1 MAWSEFTVLSWLR
14 ESRQSRKL
22 ILLIVFIALLL
33 DNMLLTVVVPIIPS
47 YLYSITHQ
55 KNVTEI
61 QTIRPE
67 TPSLNLNSFQ
77 NIFSYYDNSTM
88 VTGNDSERTKPGD
101 FYHAQT
107 EQMVVNMTKASSSSD
122 CPKEDKD
129 LLNEN
134 VQVGLLFASKAT
146 VQLLTNPFIGP
157 MTNRIG
163 YQIPMFAG
171 FCIMFVSTIMFAFS
185 ESYKL
190 LFIARSLQGVG
201 SSCSSVAGMGMLA
214 SVYTDDEE
222 RGNAMGI
229 ALGGMAMGVLV
240 GPPFGSVMYEFVGKA
255 APFLVL
261 AALAL
266 LDGAIQLLILQPSRI
281 QPESQ
286 KGASLLTLLRDPYII
301 IAAGSICFSNMAI
314 AMLEPALPI
323 WMMET
328 MCSRKW
334 QLGIAF
340 IPASVSYLIGT
351 NIFGVLAHKMG
362 RWLCALIGMVIV
374 GISILCV
381 PLAKNIYGLIAPNF
395 GVGFAI
401 GMVDSSMMPI
411 MGYLV
416 DLRHVSVYGSVYAIA
431 DVAFC
436 MGFALGPSVGGAIA
450 KAIGFP
456 WLMTIIGI
464 IDILFAP
471 LCLFLRSPPAKE
483 EKMAIL
489 MDHNCHFK
497 TKMYTQNNIQSH
509 PLGDNEEL
517 ESDE

>member
-1 MAWSEFTVLSWLR
+1 MAWGELGLLRWLR

-47 YLYSITHQ
+47 YLYSIEHE
-55 KNVTEI
+55 KNATDI
-61 QTIRPE
+61 QTTKPNL
-67 TPSLNLNSFQ
+67 PSATMDSFQ
-77 NIFSYYDNSTM
+77 SIFSYYDNSTM
-88 VTGNDSERTKPGD
+88 VTANESEQTQPGEL
-101 FYHAQT
+101 HQTQT
-107 EQMVVNMTKASSSSD
+107 EQMVVSVTPSPSD
-122 CPKEDKD
+122 CPKDDKE

-134 VQVGLLFASKAT
+134 VRVGLLFASKAT
-146 VQLLTNPFIGP
+146 VQLMTNPFIGP
-157 MTNRIG
+157 LTNRIG
-163 YQIPMFAG
+163 YQIPLFAG

-185 ESYKL
+185 GSYAL

-201 SSCSSVAGMGMLA
+201 SSCSSVAGMGLLA
-214 SVYTDDEE
+214 TVYMDDEE

-229 ALGGMAMGVLV
+229 ALGGLAMGVLV
-240 GPPFGSVMYEFVGKA
+240 GPPFGSVMYEFVGKSS
-255 APFLVL
+255 PFLVL

-266 LDGAIQLLILQPSRI
+266 FDG
-281 QPESQ
+281 
-286 KGASLLTLLRDPYII
+286 
-301 IAAGSICFSNMAI
+301 GSICFANMAI

-328 MCSRKW
+328 MCSKKW
-334 QLGIAF
+334 QLGVAF
-340 IPASVSYLIGT
+340 LPASISYLIGT
-351 NIFGVLAHKMG
+351 NLFGILAHKIG
-362 RWLCALIGMVIV
+362 RWLCALLGMLIV

-381 PLAKNIYGLIAPNF
+381 PFAKNIYGLIAPTF

-436 MGFALGPSVGGAIA
+436 MGFAIGPSAGGAIA

-464 IDILFAP
+464 VDILFAP
-471 LCLFLRSPPAKE
+471 LCFFLRSPPAKE

-489 MDHNCHFK
+489 MDHNCPVK
-497 TKMYTQNNIQSH
+497 TKMYTQNNIQSY
-509 PLGDNEEL
+509 PIGEEEEEY

>member
-1 MAWSEFTVLSWLR
+1 GDNIFYNKTTVNGFSV
-14 ESRQSRKL
+14 
-22 ILLIVFIALLL
+22 ITTLLL
-33 DNMLLTVVVPIIPS
+33 LFPVPIIPS
-47 YLYSITHQ
+47 YLYSIEHE
-55 KNVTEI
+55 KDAVEI
-61 QTIRPE
+61 QTAKPVLKAS
-67 TPSLNLNSFQ
+67 TVGGFQ
-77 NIFSYYDNSTM
+77 NIFSYYDNSTVVAGNSTGRLQGALLHEATTQRT
-88 VTGNDSERTKPGD
+88 VTNRSTAP
-101 FYHAQT
+101 
-107 EQMVVNMTKASSSSD
+107 SD
-122 CPKEDKD
+122 CPSGDKD

-146 VQLLTNPFIGP
+146 VQLLTNPFIGLL
-157 MTNRIG
+157 TNRSLPPGI
-163 YQIPMFAG
+163 FASHSLIRIWKTKAG
-171 FCIMFVSTIMFAFS
+171 EKAMFAFS
-185 ESYKL
+185 RSYVFL
-190 LFIARSLQGVG
+190 LIARSLQGIG

-229 ALGGMAMGVLV
+229 ALGGLAMGVLV
-240 GPPFGSVMYEFVGKA
+240 GPPFGSVLYEFVGKT

-261 AALAL
+261 AALVL
-266 LDGAIQLLILQPSRI
+266 LDGAIQLFVLQPSRV

-286 KGASLLTLLRDPYII
+286 KGTPLATLLKDPYIL
-301 IAAGSICFSNMAI
+301 IAAGSICFANMGI

-328 MCSRKW
+328 MCSHKW
-334 QLGIAF
+334 QLGVAF
-340 IPASVSYLIGT
+340 LPASISYLLGT
-351 NIFGVLAHKMG
+351 NIFGILAHKMG
-362 RWLCALIGMVIV
+362 RWLCALLGMIIV
-374 GISILCV
+374 GISILCI

-436 MGFALGPSVGGAIA
+436 MGYAIGPSAGGAIA

-471 LCLFLRSPPAKE
+471 LCFFLRSPPAKE

-489 MDHNCHFK
+489 MDHNCPIK
-497 TKMYTQNNIQSH
+497 TKMYTQNNIQSY
-509 PLGDNEEL
+509 PIGEDEES
-517 ESDE
+517 ESD

>member
-1 MAWSEFTVLSWLR
+1 MALSDLVLLRWLR
-14 ESRQSRKL
+14 DSRHSRKL
-22 ILLIVFIALLL
+22 ILFIVFLALLL

-47 YLYSITHQ
+47 YLYSIKHE
-55 KNVTEI
+55 KNATEI
-61 QTIRPE
+61 QTTRPALTASSSE
-67 TPSLNLNSFQ
+67 SFHS
-77 NIFSYYDNSTM
+77 IFSYYNNSTLFTGN
-88 VTGNDSERTKPGD
+88 VTGGLPGGQS
-101 FYHAQT
+101 HKATTTQHT
-107 EQMVVNMTKASSSSD
+107 VTNMTVPSD
-122 CPKEDKD
+122 CPSEDKD

-146 VQLLTNPFIGP
+146 VQLITNPFIGLL
-157 MTNRIG
+157 TNRIG
-163 YQIPMFAG
+163 YPIPMFAG
-171 FCIMFVSTIMFAFS
+171 FCIMFISTV
-185 ESYKL
+185 
-190 LFIARSLQGVG
+190 R
-201 SSCSSVAGMGMLA
+201 MGMLA

-229 ALGGMAMGVLV
+229 ALGGLAMGVLV
-240 GPPFGSVMYEFVGKA
+240 GPPFGSVLYEFVGKT

-261 AALAL
+261 AALVL
-266 LDGAIQLLILQPSRI
+266 LDGAIQLFVLQPSRV

-286 KGASLLTLLRDPYII
+286 KGTPLTTLLKDPYIL
-301 IAAGSICFSNMAI
+301 IAAGSICFANMGI

-340 IPASVSYLIGT
+340 LPASISYLIGT
-351 NIFGVLAHKMG
+351 NIFGILAHKMG
-362 RWLCALIGMVIV
+362 RWLCALLGMVIV
-374 GISILCV
+374 GISILCI
-381 PLAKNIYGLIAPNF
+381 PFAKNIYGLIAPNF

-436 MGFALGPSVGGAIA
+436 MGYAIGPSAGGAIA

-464 IDILFAP
+464 IDIVFAP
-471 LCLFLRSPPAKE
+471 LCFFLRSPPAKE

-489 MDHNCHFK
+489 MDHNCPIK
-497 TKMYTQNNIQSH
+497 TKMYTQNNVQSY
-509 PLGDNEEL
+509 PIGDDEES
-517 ESDE
+517 ESD

>member
-1 MAWSEFTVLSWLR
+1 MAPSEFAVLRWLR

-47 YLYSITHQ
+47 YLYTIEHE
-55 KNVTEI
+55 KNATEI
-61 QTIRPE
+61 QTIKPE
-67 TPSLNLNSFQ
+67 VDSPSTPRFQ
-77 NIFSYYDNSTM
+77 SIFSYYDNSTM
-88 VTGNDSERTKPGD
+88 TIENATRGLPRGD
-101 FYHAQT
+101 LYRATTQ
-107 EQMVVNMTKASSSSD
+107 QMVVNATSTPSD

-146 VQLLTNPFIGP
+146 VQLLTNPFIGAL
-157 MTNRIG
+157 TNRIG

-185 ESYKL
+185 GSYTL
-190 LFIARSLQGVG
+190 LFIARSLQGIG

-214 SVYTDDEE
+214 SIYTDDEE

-229 ALGGMAMGVLV
+229 ALGGLALGVLV
-240 GPPFGSVMYEFVGKA
+240 GPPFGSVMYEFVGKT

-266 LDGAIQLLILQPSRI
+266 LDGAVQLFILQPSRV

-286 KGASLLTLLRDPYII
+286 KGTSLVTLLKDPYIL

-314 AMLEPALPI
+314 AILEPALPI

-328 MCSRKW
+328 MCPRKW
-334 QLGIAF
+334 QLGVAF
-340 IPASVSYLIGT
+340 LPASISYLIGT
-351 NIFGVLAHKMG
+351 NTFGVLAHKMG
-362 RWLCALIGMVIV
+362 RWLCALIGMMVV

-381 PLAKNIYGLIAPNF
+381 PFAKNIYGLIAPNF

-436 MGFALGPSVGGAIA
+436 MGFAIGPSAGGAIA
-450 KAIGFP
+450 KAIGFS
-456 WLMTIIGI
+456 WLMTIIGV

-471 LCLFLRSPPAKE
+471 LCFFLRSPPAKE

-489 MDHNCHFK
+489 MDHNCSIK
-497 TKMYTQNNIQSH
+497 TKMYTQNSIQSY
-509 PLGDNEEL
+509 PAAEEDS

>member
-1 MAWSEFTVLSWLR
+1 MVQGGCQCHHRLPVLLS
-14 ESRQSRKL
+14 SP
-22 ILLIVFIALLL
+22 
-33 DNMLLTVVVPIIPS
+33 VPIIPS
-47 YLYSITHQ
+47 YLYSIEHQ
-55 KNVTEI
+55 KNATEAP
-61 QTIRPE
+61 TTRPAL
-67 TPSLNLNSFQ
+67 TASASGSFQ
-77 NIFSYYDNSTM
+77 SIFSFYDNSTM
-88 VTGNDSERTKPGD
+88 VTGNSTRDLQGRLPPEATTQ
-101 FYHAQT
+101 H
-107 EQMVVNMTKASSSSD
+107 MVTNTSAGPSD
-122 CPKEDKD
+122 CPREDD

-146 VQLLTNPFIGP
+146 VQLLTNPFIGLL
-157 MTNRIG
+157 TNRIG
-163 YQIPMFAG
+163 YPIPMFAG

-185 ESYKL
+185 SSYAFL
-190 LFIARSLQGVG
+190 LIARSLQGIG

-214 SVYTDDEE
+214 SVYSDDEE

-229 ALGGMAMGVLV
+229 ALGGLAMGVLV
-240 GPPFGSVMYEFVGKA
+240 GPPFGSVLYEFVGKT

-261 AALAL
+261 AALVL
-266 LDGAIQLLILQPSRI
+266 LDGAIQLCVLQPSRV

-286 KGASLLTLLRDPYII
+286 KGTPLTTLLRDPYIL
-301 IAAGSICFSNMAI
+301 IAAGSLCFANMAI

-334 QLGIAF
+334 QLGVAF
-340 IPASVSYLIGT
+340 LPASISYLIGT
-351 NIFGVLAHKMG
+351 NIFGILAHKMG
-362 RWLCALIGMVIV
+362 RWLCALTGMIVV

-381 PLAKNIYGLIAPNF
+381 PFAKNIYGLIVPNF

-436 MGFALGPSVGGAIA
+436 MGYALGPSAGGAIA

-456 WLMTIIGI
+456 WLMRIIGI

-471 LCLFLRSPPAKE
+471 LCFFLRSPPAKE

-489 MDHNCHFK
+489 MDHNCPVK
-497 TKMYTQNNIQSH
+497 TKMYTQNNVQSY
-509 PLGDNEEL
+509 PLGDEES
-517 ESDE
+517 ESD

>member
-1 MAWSEFTVLSWLR
+1 MALSDWALIRWLVD
-14 ESRQSRKL
+14 SRHSRKL
-22 ILLIVFIALLL
+22 ILFIVFLALLL

-47 YLYSITHQ
+47 YLYSITHE

-61 QTIRPE
+61 PTARPVP
-67 TPSLNLNSFQ
+67 TAPTASGSFQ
-77 NIFSYYDNSTM
+77 SIFSYYDNSTM
-88 VTGNDSERTKPGD
+88 VTSNNTRDLQGSPLPKATTQ
-101 FYHAQT
+101 H
-107 EQMVVNMTKASSSSD
+107 VVTNTSVSPSD
-122 CPKEDKD
+122 CPREDED

-134 VQVGLLFASKAT
+134 VQVGLLFASKAM
-146 VQLLTNPFIGP
+146 VQFLTNPFIGLL
-157 MTNRIG
+157 TNRIG
-163 YQIPMFAG
+163 YPIPMFAG
-171 FCIMFVSTIMFAFS
+171 FCIMFLSTIMFAFS
-185 ESYKL
+185 SSYAFL
-190 LFIARSLQGVG
+190 LIARSLQGVG

-229 ALGGMAMGVLV
+229 ALGGLAMGVLV
-240 GPPFGSVMYEFVGKA
+240 GPPFGSVLYEFVGKA

-261 AALAL
+261 AALVL
-266 LDGAIQLLILQPSRI
+266 LDGAIQLLVLQPSRV

-286 KGASLLTLLRDPYII
+286 KGTPLTTLLRDPYIL
-301 IAAGSICFSNMAI
+301 IAAGSICFANMGI

-328 MCSRKW
+328 MCSPKW

-340 IPASVSYLIGT
+340 LPASVSYLIGT
-351 NIFGVLAHKMG
+351 NIFGILAHKMG
-362 RWLCALIGMVIV
+362 RWLCALLGMVIV
-374 GISILCV
+374 GVSILCI
-381 PLAKNIYGLIAPNF
+381 PFAKNIYGLIAPNF

-436 MGFALGPSVGGAIA
+436 MGYAIGPSAGGAIA

-471 LCLFLRSPPAKE
+471 LCFFLRSPPAKE

-489 MDHNCHFK
+489 MDHNCPIK
-497 TKMYTQNNIQSH
+497 TKMYTQNNVQSY
-509 PLGDNEEL
+509 PLGDEEC
-517 ESDE
+517 ESD

>member
-1 MAWSEFTVLSWLR
+1 MAWGELGLLRWLR

-47 YLYSITHQ
+47 YLYSIEHE
-55 KNVTEI
+55 KNATEI
-61 QTIRPE
+61 QTTKP
-67 TPSLNLNSFQ
+67 NLLSATMDNFQ
-77 NIFSYYDNSTM
+77 SIFSYYDNTTM
-88 VTGNDSERTKPGD
+88 VTGNESDKTGPRELHQT
-101 FYHAQT
+101 QT
-107 EQMVVNMTKASSSSD
+107 EQMIVNVTPSPSD
-122 CPKEDKD
+122 CPRDDKE

-134 VQVGLLFASKAT
+134 VRVGLLFASKAT

-157 MTNRIG
+157 LTNRIG
-163 YQIPMFAG
+163 YQIPLFAG
-171 FCIMFVSTIMFAFS
+171 FCIMFVSTIRMG
-185 ESYKL
+185 L
-190 LFIARSLQGVG
+190 LAT
-201 SSCSSVAGMGMLA
+201 
-214 SVYTDDEE
+214 VYTDDEE

-229 ALGGMAMGVLV
+229 ALGGLAMGVLV
-240 GPPFGSVMYEFVGKA
+240 GPPFGSVMYEFVGKSS
-255 APFLVL
+255 PFLVL

-266 LDGAIQLLILQPSRI
+266 LDG
-281 QPESQ
+281 
-286 KGASLLTLLRDPYII
+286 
-301 IAAGSICFSNMAI
+301 GSICFANMAI

-328 MCSRKW
+328 MCSKKW
-334 QLGIAF
+334 QLG
-340 IPASVSYLIGT
+340 
-351 NIFGVLAHKMG
+351 K
-362 RWLCALIGMVIV
+362 
-374 GISILCV
+374 V
-381 PLAKNIYGLIAPNF
+381 PFAKNIYGLIAPTF

-436 MGFALGPSVGGAIA
+436 MGFAIGPSAGGAIA

-464 IDILFAP
+464 VDILFAP
-471 LCLFLRSPPAKE
+471 LCFFLRSPPAKE

-489 MDHNCHFK
+489 MDHNCPVK
-497 TKMYTQNNIQSH
+497 TKMYTQNNIQSY
-509 PLGDNEEL
+509 PIGEEEEY